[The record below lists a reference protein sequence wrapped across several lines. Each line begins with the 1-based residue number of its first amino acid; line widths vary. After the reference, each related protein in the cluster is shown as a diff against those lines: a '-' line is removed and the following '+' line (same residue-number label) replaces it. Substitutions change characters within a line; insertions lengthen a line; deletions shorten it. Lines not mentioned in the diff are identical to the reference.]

1 MQKDILK
8 NFNEGDRLTKNIQLF
23 PSENISLV
31 IICFGIL
38 IRVIQY
44 FFNRSL
50 WADEAVLALNI
61 VNRSYLELLQP
72 LDYDQGAPIGFLWIE
87 KLAIQLFGNNEYALR
102 LFPLLSSILSIFIFY
117 KLAKIFLRLE
127 AVPIALAFF
136 VSLNYLLY
144 FATELKQY
152 SSDVFI
158 ALLSCLI
165 VIQVATQKLNK
176 IKVAV

>member
-1 MQKDILK
+1 MSQDVLVNSNKNSNTNQKYL
-8 NFNEGDRLTKNIQLF
+8 NLF
-23 PSENISLV
+23 SPQKLSW
-31 IICFGIL
+31 IIIGFGIA
-38 IRVIQY
+38 IRLVQY
-44 FFNRSL
+44 LYNRSL

-144 FATELKQY
+144 FAT
-152 SSDVFI
+152 
-158 ALLSCLI
+158 
-165 VIQVATQKLNK
+165 
-176 IKVAV
+176 